1 MKKNNKDT
9 LFPELGHDEI
19 REQLMALC
27 NDDIITT
34 ESTGSAI
41 RIMDDVFNEPTD
53 VVMSVIATGNI
64 SLTWFAD
71 DEVNFII
78 CGKSTFDCYHISGDE
93 SYIRRDVELGEAEE
107 FLFKHV
113 S

>member
-1 MKKNNKDT
+1 MKRDNEHAI
-9 LFPELGHDEI
+9 FPFLGHDEI
-19 REQLMALC
+19 RDRLMALC

-41 RIMDDVFNEPTD
+41 RIMDDAFNGPTD

-71 DEVNFII
+71 DEVDFII
-78 CGKSTFDCYHISGDE
+78 CGKDTFDCYHIAREE
-93 SYIRRDVELGEAEE
+93 SYIKKDVELGEAEE